1 MSMSLFNY
9 IAYAEE
15 NHNRMSSTDKAILLT
30 IAIKCNDSGR
40 LCCPQREVARIL
52 EMAPSNFFRKV
63 AQFEA
68 MGILHRVDGSIVFD
82 EKVVRGSMPYRKD
95 WSDFE
100 KEVSDRYHK
109 QYPSDTD
116 QYQTD
121 TADGIPQIPNGIP
134 PTPPS
139 RKEEKN
145 KKETILNGVSDG
157 QAAHLGY
164 AMSAKPYRGGGRP
177 ADDSQMEQP
186 SRVQVVKAKP
196 QPTWWEQRAN
206 MKSFAERL
214 AEERERFNAN
224 KPTYTTEQEAFLSV
238 YPKAPGDPVAFILA
252 WEDVIKQDVLQQELI
267 NAAGIASNSPAFKE
281 NGGQYIPKPENWLAG
296 KGWAQTVEP
305 WRAKRK
311 QQAMQEDA
319 NLPPPDLDFDPFCK
333 DLQDVVAITSDMP
346 VPFNVRDT
354 SYWEPNESELIR
366 LRAVS
371 AIEKWV
377 TARNN
382 KLARTKQPL
391 IDAAREVLNF
401 FLIKERTGEKP
412 YIPSNRIAWLNTNV
426 IRVSPEEI
434 LTPEQAICLARQ
446 DLNR

>member
-95 WSDFE
+95 WSDSE
-100 KEVSDRYHK
+100 EEISDRYHK
-109 QYPSDTD
+109 RYPSDTD

-121 TADGIPQIPNGIP
+121 TADSIPQISNDIP
-134 PTPPS
+134 QISPS

-157 QAAHLGY
+157 QVAHLGY

-177 ADDSQMEQP
+177 ADSTQMGQP
-186 SRVQVVKAKP
+186 SRVQVVKAQP

-238 YPKAPGDPVAFILA
+238 YPKSPGDPVAFILA
-252 WEDVIKQDVLQQELI
+252 WEDVIKQDVLPKELV
-267 NAAGIASNSPAFKE
+267 NAAVCAALSPAFKKE
-281 NGGQYIPKPENWLAG
+281 EGQYIPKPENWLMS
-296 KGWAQTVEP
+296 KGWAPYVEP
-305 WRAKRK
+305 MRAKRRQKRREESNREPTRDEIDAFIK
-311 QQAMQEDA
+311 QQLEEQERAMKEQ
-319 NLPPPDLDFDPFCK
+319 NNGG
-333 DLQDVVAITSDMP
+333 
-346 VPFNVRDT
+346 NV
-354 SYWEPNESELIR
+354 
-366 LRAVS
+366 
-371 AIEKWV
+371 
-377 TARNN
+377 
-382 KLARTKQPL
+382 
-391 IDAAREVLNF
+391 
-401 FLIKERTGEKP
+401 
-412 YIPSNRIAWLNTNV
+412 
-426 IRVSPEEI
+426 
-434 LTPEQAICLARQ
+434 
-446 DLNR
+446 